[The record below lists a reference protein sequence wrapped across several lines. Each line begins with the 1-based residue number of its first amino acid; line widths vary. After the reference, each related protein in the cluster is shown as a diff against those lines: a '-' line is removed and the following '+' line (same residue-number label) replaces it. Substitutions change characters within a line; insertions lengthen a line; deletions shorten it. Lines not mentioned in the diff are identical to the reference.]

1 MPTVFSDNYTGH
13 LPLIDIDL
21 FVDNTGDKASIKA
34 LLDTGCSGGIV
45 LTKKE
50 IEKLGV
56 TLGDPVN
63 EKPVPC
69 KIADGSSVPTYYYNA
84 TVKFKGE
91 KKSVLLRV
99 INQDEVYEKKEEKD
113 EPVMALFGLDI
124 MNDYQV
130 TFNGLSHPRSYLF
143 GK

>member
-1 MPTVFSDNYTGH
+1 MPTIFSDNYTEG

-21 FVDNTGDKASIKA
+21 IIHKTDDKASMQA

-50 IEKLGV
+50 IEKLGIS
-56 TLGDPVN
+56 LGDPIN
-63 EKPVPC
+63 SKPVAC
-69 KIADGSSVPTYYYNA
+69 KIADGSSIPTYYHNV

-91 KKSVLLRV
+91 KKPTLLRV
-99 INQDEVYEKKEEKD
+99 LHQDEVYDEELKD
-113 EPVMALFGLDI
+113 EPVMALFGLEI

-130 TFNGLSHPRSYLF
+130 TFNGLSHPRSYSF